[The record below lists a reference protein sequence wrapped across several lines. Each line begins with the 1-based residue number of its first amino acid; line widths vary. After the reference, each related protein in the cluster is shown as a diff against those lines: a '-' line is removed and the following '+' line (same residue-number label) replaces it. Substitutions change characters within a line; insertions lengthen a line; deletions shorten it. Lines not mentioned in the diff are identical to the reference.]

1 MVDEA
6 HRQIRSIA
14 LMSPNFMN
22 DLLEALERV
31 IALDNQLLR
40 EVLIISGMPEATQN
54 LRYMGYNRQIIQEE
68 NRTHEFSAVAVIN
81 NRRAN
86 QWQLGGYEKKLSR
99 IVFSTKW
106 TRNPLDLFLNNLRC
120 QPDMIQ
126 LLKNSTAAYTLLG
139 ILQTEKIVGRGFL
152 KQKLQFIRPVV
163 AIPGLDA
170 QGKSIVAAFEAA
182 NEIRKTRVMGL
193 PFYRKIG
200 RQMASR

>member
-1 MVDEA
+1 
-6 HRQIRSIA
+6 
-14 LMSPNFMN
+14 MSPNFMN
-22 DLLEALERV
+22 DLLEALDRV
-31 IALDNQLLR
+31 ISLDNQRLR

-54 LRYMGYNRQIIQEE
+54 LRYMAYNRQIIQD
-68 NRTHEFSAVAVIN
+68 NNQTHEFSAVAVIN
-81 NRRAN
+81 NRRADH
-86 QWQLGGYEKKLSR
+86 WQLGGYEEKLSR

-120 QPDMIQ
+120 QPDMIK
-126 LLKNSTAAYTLLG
+126 LLKTSTGAYTLLG
-139 ILQTEKIVGRGFL
+139 ILQTEKIVGSGFF

-170 QGKSIVAAFEAA
+170 QGQFTVAAFEAA